1 ARGEVVAM
9 VGDGVNDA
17 PGLARADVSI
27 AFGNA
32 ATLAQW
38 TADVVVPGGEAARIG
53 RALAT
58 ARRTF
63 RIVRENLAWALVYNA
78 VAIPLAA
85 IGWLTPLAAAAG
97 MSASSLAVVLNAWRL
112 RDARA

>member
-1 ARGEVVAM
+1 A
-9 VGDGVNDA
+9 
-17 PGLARADVSI
+17 I
-27 AFGNA
+27 
-32 ATLAQW
+32 
-38 TADVVVPGGEAARIG
+38 
-53 RALAT
+53 